1 MRLLTKS
8 NGAEY
13 LRIMKSIA
21 ETAGYDPDELTLA
34 KDGIHKLDLS
44 GIKFGNIQY
53 PDFILFLMNGEID
66 EAKKHR
72 QNFLT
77 RTANM
82 KGNWKKDK
90 YSRNNLARRII
101 WFADEKK

>member
-34 KDGIHKLDLS
+34 KDGIHKLDLN

-53 PDFILFLMNGEID
+53 PDFILFIMSGEID
-66 EAKKHR
+66 EAKKR
-72 QNFLT
+72 RRNFLT

-82 KGNWKKDK
+82 KGNWKNDK

-101 WFADEKK
+101 WFADEN

>member
-1 MRLLTKS
+1 MQLLTKS

-13 LRIMKSIA
+13 LGIMRSIA

-34 KDGIHKLDLS
+34 KDGIHKLDLN
-44 GIKFGNIQY
+44 GIKFGNILY
-53 PDFILFLMNGEID
+53 PDFILFIMSGEID
-66 EAKKHR
+66 EANKR
-72 QNFLT
+72 RRNFLT

-90 YSRNNLARRII
+90 FSRNNLARRII
-101 WFADEKK
+101 WFADEN